1 MKLDIQQIR
10 KDFPILSRKVFGN
23 PLIYFDN
30 AATTQKPD
38 CVIDRLSELY
48 RTQNANIHRGVH
60 HLSQQLSARYDAVR
74 AQVAR
79 FVNAARAEEIIYT
92 KGTTEA
98 LNLLASSLGE
108 LVLKPGDRVLLTALE
123 HHANIV
129 PWQRACQRFG
139 AELAVIP
146 IDDNGAL
153 DTTNLDDLLDGVK
166 IFSAALV
173 SNALGTIND
182 LAPLIARAKARGI
195 ITVVDAAQA
204 VAHMPVDVQALGC
217 DFLAYSAHKLYGP
230 TGIGILY
237 GRYDLLDA
245 MPPYQS
251 GGDMILS
258 VSFERTLYAAPPA
271 KFEAGTPP
279 IVEAIGLGA
288 ALDWINDKG
297 VARLGAY
304 EETLRAAAEQALSE
318 LPGLR
323 LIGTAPH
330 KAAVISFTLD
340 GIHPHDAGTV
350 LDQHGVAVRVGQ
362 HCAEPVMRRFG
373 VPATI
378 RASFAAYN
386 DHDDIAR
393 LVAAVRATQELF
405 A

>member
-1 MKLDIQQIR
+1 MKNE
-10 KDFPILSRKVFGN
+10 FPVFDQPVNGK
-23 PLIYFDN
+23 PLTYLDN
-30 AATTQKPD
+30 AASTQKPRAVIEAMDD
-38 CVIDRLSELY
+38 CY
-48 RTQNANIHRGVH
+48 RHHYSNIHRGVH
-60 HLSQQLSARYDAVR
+60 YLSQQLSARYDAVR

-79 FVNAARAEEIIYT
+79 FVNASRAEEIIFT

-139 AELAVIP
+139 ADLVVVP
-146 IDDNGAL
+146 IDDDGAL
-153 DTTNLDDLLDGVK
+153 DSSRFDEQLDGVK

-173 SNALGTIND
+173 SNALGSIND

-217 DFLAYSAHKLYGP
+217 DFLAFSAHKLYGP

-279 IVEAIGLGA
+279 IVEVIGLGA
-288 ALDWINDKG
+288 ALDWLASKG
-297 VARLGAY
+297 VATLGAH
-304 EETLRAAAEQALSE
+304 EETLRVAAEQALAE

-323 LIGTAPH
+323 I
-330 KAAVISFTLD
+330 
-340 GIHPHDAGTV
+340 
-350 LDQHGVAVRVGQ
+350 
-362 HCAEPVMRRFG
+362 E
-373 VPATI
+373 VP
-378 RASFAAYN
+378 
-386 DHDDIAR
+386 
-393 LVAAVRATQELF
+393 
-405 A
+405 

>member
-1 MKLDIQQIR
+1 MKNE
-10 KDFPILSRKVFGN
+10 FPIFDQPVNGK
-23 PLIYFDN
+23 PLTYLDN
-30 AATTQKPD
+30 AASTQKPLVVIEAMND
-38 CVIDRLSELY
+38 CY
-48 RTQNANIHRGVH
+48 RHHYSNIHRGVH
-60 HLSQQLSARYDAVR
+60 YLSQQLSARYDAVR
-74 AQVAR
+74 AQIAR
-79 FVNAARAEEIIYT
+79 FINAARAEEIIYT

-139 AELAVIP
+139 ADLVVLP
-146 IDDNGAL
+146 IDDDGAL
-153 DTTNLDDLLDGVK
+153 DTSHFDDLLDGVK

-173 SNALGTIND
+173 SNALGSIND

-288 ALDWINDKG
+288 ALDWIGDKG
-297 VARLGAY
+297 VANLGAH
-304 EETLRAAAEQALSE
+304 EETLRAAAEAALRE

-323 LIGTAPH
+323 IIGTAPH

-386 DHDDIAR
+386 DHDDIER
-393 LVAAVRATQELF
+393 LVAAVQATQQLF
-405 A
+405 Q

>member
-1 MKLDIQQIR
+1 MKNE
-10 KDFPILSRKVFGN
+10 FPIFSRTIHGK
-23 PLIYFDN
+23 PLTYLDN
-30 AATTQKPD
+30 AASTQKPLAVIEAMDD
-38 CVIDRLSELY
+38 CY
-48 RTQNANIHRGVH
+48 RHHYSNIHRGVH

-79 FVNAARAEEIIYT
+79 FVNASRAEEIIFT

-139 AELAVIP
+139 AELAVVP
-146 IDDNGAL
+146 IDDDGAL
-153 DTTNLDDLLDGVK
+153 DTSHFDELLDGVK
-166 IFSAALV
+166 IFSVTLV
-173 SNALGTIND
+173 SNALGSIND

-204 VAHMPVDVQALGC
+204 VAHMPLDVQALGC
-217 DFLAYSAHKLYGP
+217 DFLAFSAHKLYGP

-279 IVEAIGLGA
+279 IVEVIGLGA
-288 ALDWINDKG
+288 ALDWLTAKG
-297 VARLGAY
+297 VAKLGAY
-304 EETLRAAAEQALSE
+304 EETLRLAAEQALRE

-323 LIGTAPH
+323 IIGTAPH

-386 DHDDIAR
+386 DHDDINR

-405 A
+405 T

>member
-1 MKLDIQQIR
+1 MR
-10 KDFPILSRKVFGN
+10 HEFPILAQTIHGQ
-23 PLIYFDN
+23 PLTYLDN
-30 AATTQKPD
+30 AASTQKPLA
-38 CVIDRLSELY
+38 VIEAMDHCY
-48 RTQNANIHRGVH
+48 RHEYSNIHRGVH
-60 HLSQQLSARYDAVR
+60 TLSQRLSARYDAVR
-74 AQVAR
+74 EKTAR
-79 FVNAARAEEIIYT
+79 FLNAARPEEIIFT
-92 KGTTEA
+92 KSTTEG

-108 LVLKPGDRVLLTALE
+108 LVLKPGDKILLTALE

-139 AELAVIP
+139 AELVVLP
-146 IDDNGAL
+146 INDAGEL
-153 DTTNLDDLLDGVK
+153 DSSNFARYLDGVK

-182 LAPLIARAKARGI
+182 LAPLIAAAKARGI
-195 ITVVDAAQA
+195 HTIVDAAQA
-204 VAHMPVDVQALGC
+204 VAHLPCDVQALGC
-217 DFLAYSAHKLYGP
+217 DFLVFSAHKIYGP
-230 TGIGILY
+230 TGIGVLY

-245 MPPYQS
+245 MPPYQT

-258 VSFERTLYAAPPA
+258 VSFEHTHYAAAPQ

-279 IVEAIGLGA
+279 IVEVIGLGA
-288 ALDWINDKG
+288 ALDWVTDKG
-297 VARLGAY
+297 LANLAAH
-304 EETLRAAAEQALSE
+304 EETLRQAAEQALTA

-323 LIGTAPH
+323 IIGTARH

-373 VPATI
+373 IPATI

-386 DHDDIAR
+386 DHDDIER
-393 LVAAVRATQELF
+393 LVAAVQATQQLF
-405 A
+405 Q

>member
-1 MKLDIQQIR
+1 MR
-10 KDFPILSRKVFGN
+10 HEFPILAQTIHGQ
-23 PLIYFDN
+23 PLTYLDN
-30 AATTQKPD
+30 AASTQKPLA
-38 CVIDRLSELY
+38 VIEAMDHCY
-48 RTQNANIHRGVH
+48 RHEYSNIHRGVH
-60 HLSQQLSARYDAVR
+60 TLSQRLSARYDAVR
-74 AQVAR
+74 EKAAR
-79 FVNAARAEEIIYT
+79 FLNAARPEEIVFT
-92 KGTTEA
+92 KSTTEG

-108 LVLKPGDRVLLTALE
+108 LVLKPGDKILLTALE

-139 AELAVIP
+139 AELVVLP
-146 IDDNGAL
+146 INDAGEL
-153 DTTNLDDLLDGVK
+153 DSSDFARYLDGVK
-166 IFSAALV
+166 IFSAALI

-182 LAPLIARAKARGI
+182 LAPLIAEAKARGI
-195 ITVVDAAQA
+195 HTIVDAAQA
-204 VAHMPVDVQALGC
+204 VAHLPCDVQALGC
-217 DFLAYSAHKLYGP
+217 DFLVFSTHKIYGP

-245 MPPYQS
+245 MPPYQT

-258 VSFERTLYAAPPA
+258 VSFEHTHYAAAPQ

-288 ALDWINDKG
+288 ALDWVTDKG
-297 VARLGAY
+297 LANLAAH
-304 EETLRAAAEQALSE
+304 EETLRQAAEQALTA

-323 LIGTAPH
+323 IIGTAHH

-373 VPATI
+373 IPATI

-386 DHDDIAR
+386 DHDDIER
-393 LVAAVRATQELF
+393 LVAAVQATQQLF
-405 A
+405 Q

>member
-1 MKLDIQQIR
+1 MKNE
-10 KDFPILSRKVFGN
+10 FPIFDQPVNGK
-23 PLIYFDN
+23 PLTYLDN
-30 AATTQKPD
+30 AASTQKPRA
-38 CVIDRLSELY
+38 VIDAMNDCY
-48 RTQNANIHRGVH
+48 RHHYSNIHRGVH
-60 HLSQQLSARYDAVR
+60 YLSQQLSARYDAVR

-79 FVNAARAEEIIYT
+79 FINAPRAEEIIFT

-139 AELAVIP
+139 ADLVVLP
-146 IDDNGAL
+146 IDDDGAL
-153 DTTNLDDLLDGVK
+153 DTSHFDDLLDGVK

-173 SNALGTIND
+173 SNALGSIND

-204 VAHMPVDVQALGC
+204 IAHMPLDVQALGC
-217 DFLAYSAHKLYGP
+217 DFLAFSAHKHYGP
-230 TGIGILY
+230 TGVGVLY

-279 IVEAIGLGA
+279 IVEVIGLGA
-288 ALDWINDKG
+288 ALDWLAAKG
-297 VARLGAY
+297 VANLGAH

-323 LIGTAPH
+323 IIGTAPH

-386 DHDDIAR
+386 DHDDIDR

>member
-1 MKLDIQQIR
+1 MKHE
-10 KDFPILSRKVFGN
+10 FPIFSRTIHGK
-23 PLIYFDN
+23 PLTYLDN
-30 AATTQKPD
+30 AASTQKPLAVIEAMDD
-38 CVIDRLSELY
+38 CY
-48 RTQNANIHRGVH
+48 RHHYSNIHRGVH

-79 FVNAARAEEIIYT
+79 FVNAARAEEIIFT

-108 LVLKPGDRVLLTALE
+108 LVLKPGNRVLLTALE

-173 SNALGTIND
+173 SNALGSIND

-204 VAHMPVDVQALGC
+204 IAHMPLDVQALGC
-217 DFLAYSAHKLYGP
+217 DFLAFSAHKLYGP

-288 ALDWINDKG
+288 ALDWLAAKD

-304 EETLRAAAEQALSE
+304 EETLRAAAEQVLSE

-378 RASFAAYN
+378 RASFAASN

>member
-1 MKLDIQQIR
+1 MR
-10 KDFPILSRKVFGN
+10 HEFPILAQTIHGQ
-23 PLIYFDN
+23 PLTYLDN
-30 AATTQKPD
+30 AASTQKPLA
-38 CVIDRLSELY
+38 VIEAMDHCY
-48 RTQNANIHRGVH
+48 RHEYSNIHRGVH
-60 HLSQQLSARYDAVR
+60 TLSQRLSARYDTVR
-74 AQVAR
+74 EKAAR
-79 FVNAARAEEIIYT
+79 FLNAARPEEIVFT
-92 KGTTEA
+92 KSTTEG

-108 LVLKPGDRVLLTALE
+108 LVLKPGDKILLTALE

-139 AELAVIP
+139 ADLVVVP
-146 IDDNGAL
+146 IDDDGAL
-153 DTTNLDDLLDGVK
+153 DTTNLD
-166 IFSAALV
+166 
-173 SNALGTIND
+173 
-182 LAPLIARAKARGI
+182 
-195 ITVVDAAQA
+195 
-204 VAHMPVDVQALGC
+204 
-217 DFLAYSAHKLYGP
+217 
-230 TGIGILY
+230 
-237 GRYDLLDA
+237 DLLDA

>member
-1 MKLDIQQIR
+1 MR
-10 KDFPILSRKVFGN
+10 HEFPILAQTIHGH
-23 PLIYFDN
+23 PLTYLDN
-30 AATTQKPD
+30 AASTQKPLA
-38 CVIDRLSELY
+38 VIEAMDRCY
-48 RTQNANIHRGVH
+48 RHEYSNIHRGVH
-60 HLSQQLSARYDAVR
+60 TLSQRLSARYDDIR
-74 AQVAR
+74 AQTTR
-79 FVNAARAEEIIYT
+79 FLNAARPEEIIFT
-92 KGTTEA
+92 KSTTEG

-108 LVLKPGDRVLLTALE
+108 LVLKPGDKILLTALE

-139 AELAVIP
+139 AELVVLP
-146 IDDNGAL
+146 INDAGEL
-153 DTTNLDDLLDGVK
+153 DSSDFARYLDGVK

-182 LAPLIARAKARGI
+182 LAPLITEAKARGI
-195 ITVVDAAQA
+195 HTIVDAAQA
-204 VAHMPVDVQALGC
+204 VAHLPCDVQALGC
-217 DFLAYSAHKLYGP
+217 DFLVFSAHKIYGP
-230 TGIGILY
+230 TGIGVLY

-245 MPPYQS
+245 MPPYQT

-258 VSFERTLYAAPPA
+258 VSFEHTHYAAAPQ

-279 IVEAIGLGA
+279 IVEVIGLGA
-288 ALDWINDKG
+288 ALDWVTDKG
-297 VARLGAY
+297 LANLAAH
-304 EETLRAAAEQALSE
+304 EETLRAAAEAALGA

-323 LIGTAPH
+323 IIGTARH

-373 VPATI
+373 IPATI

-386 DHDDIAR
+386 NHDDIER
-393 LVAAVRATQELF
+393 LVAAVQATQQIF
-405 A
+405 Q

>member
-1 MKLDIQQIR
+1 MKNE
-10 KDFPILSRKVFGN
+10 FPIFDQPVNGK
-23 PLIYFDN
+23 PLTYLDN
-30 AATTQKPD
+30 AASTQKPLVVIEAMND
-38 CVIDRLSELY
+38 CY
-48 RTQNANIHRGVH
+48 RHHYSNIHRGVH
-60 HLSQQLSARYDAVR
+60 YLSQQLSARYDAVR
-74 AQVAR
+74 AQIAR
-79 FVNAARAEEIIYT
+79 FINAARAEEIIYT

-139 AELAVIP
+139 ADLVVLP
-146 IDDNGAL
+146 IDDDGAL
-153 DTTNLDDLLDGVK
+153 DTSHFDDLLDGVK

-173 SNALGTIND
+173 SNALGSIND

-217 DFLAYSAHKLYGP
+217 DFLACSAHKLYGP

-279 IVEAIGLGA
+279 IVEVIGLGA
-288 ALDWINDKG
+288 ALDWINDKD
-297 VARLGAY
+297 VAKLGAH
-304 EETLRAAAEQALSE
+304 EETLRAAAEAALRE

-323 LIGTAPH
+323 IIGTASH

-386 DHDDIAR
+386 DHDDIDR

-405 A
+405 T

>member
-1 MKLDIQQIR
+1 MKHE
-10 KDFPILSRKVFGN
+10 FPIFSRTIHGK
-23 PLIYFDN
+23 PLTYLDN
-30 AATTQKPD
+30 AASTQKPLAVIETMDD
-38 CVIDRLSELY
+38 CY
-48 RTQNANIHRGVH
+48 RHHYSNIHRGVH
-60 HLSQQLSARYDAVR
+60 YLSQQLSARYDAVR
-74 AQVAR
+74 AQIAR
-79 FVNAARAEEIIYT
+79 FINAARPEEIIYT

-139 AELAVIP
+139 AKLAVIP

-204 VAHMPVDVQALGC
+204 VAHMPVDVQALDC

-386 DHDDIAR
+386 DHDDIDR

-405 A
+405 T

>member
-1 MKLDIQQIR
+1 MR
-10 KDFPILSRKVFGN
+10 HEFPILAQTIHGQ
-23 PLIYFDN
+23 PLTYLDN
-30 AATTQKPD
+30 AASTQKPLA
-38 CVIDRLSELY
+38 VIEAMDHCY
-48 RTQNANIHRGVH
+48 RHEYSNIHRGVH
-60 HLSQQLSARYDAVR
+60 TLSQRLSARYDAVR
-74 AQVAR
+74 EKTAR
-79 FVNAARAEEIIYT
+79 FLNAARPEEIVFT
-92 KGTTEA
+92 KSTTEG

-108 LVLKPGDRVLLTALE
+108 LVLKPGDKILLTALE

-139 AELAVIP
+139 AELVVLP
-146 IDDNGAL
+146 INDAGEL
-153 DTTNLDDLLDGVK
+153 DSSDFARYLDGVK

-182 LAPLIARAKARGI
+182 LAPLIAQAKARGVYTI
-195 ITVVDAAQA
+195 VDAAQA
-204 VAHMPVDVQALGC
+204 VAHLPCDVQTLGC
-217 DFLAYSAHKLYGP
+217 DFLAFSAHKIYGP
-230 TGIGILY
+230 TGIGVLY

-245 MPPYQS
+245 MPPYQT

-258 VSFERTLYAAPPA
+258 VSFERTHYAAAPQ

-279 IVEAIGLGA
+279 IVEVIGLGA
-288 ALDWINDKG
+288 ALDWVAAKG
-297 VARLGAY
+297 LANLAAH
-304 EETLRAAAEQALSE
+304 EETLRQAAEQALAA

-323 LIGTAPH
+323 IIGTARH

-350 LDQHGVAVRVGQ
+350 LDRYGVAVRVGQ

-386 DHDDIAR
+386 NHDDIER
-393 LVAAVRATQELF
+393 LVAAVKNTQQLF
-405 A
+405 Q

>member
-1 MKLDIQQIR
+1 MKHE
-10 KDFPILSRKVFGN
+10 FPIFSRTIHGK
-23 PLIYFDN
+23 PLTYLDN
-30 AATTQKPD
+30 AASTQKPLAVIEAMDD
-38 CVIDRLSELY
+38 CY
-48 RTQNANIHRGVH
+48 RHHYSNIHRGVH
-60 HLSQQLSARYDAVR
+60 YLSQQLSARYDAVR
-74 AQVAR
+74 AQIAR
-79 FVNAARAEEIIYT
+79 FINAARPEEIIYT

-139 AELAVIP
+139 AALAVVP
-146 IDDNGAL
+146 IDDDGAL
-153 DTTNLDDLLDGVK
+153 DTSNFDELLDGVK

-279 IVEAIGLGA
+279 IVEVIGLGA
-288 ALDWINDKG
+288 ALDWVTDKG
-297 VARLGAY
+297 LANLAAH
-304 EETLRAAAEQALSE
+304 EETLRQAAEEALTA

-323 LIGTAPH
+323 IIGTARH

-373 VPATI
+373 IPATI

>member
-1 MKLDIQQIR
+1 MKNE
-10 KDFPILSRKVFGN
+10 FPIFSRTIHGK
-23 PLIYFDN
+23 PLTYLDN
-30 AATTQKPD
+30 AASTQKPLAVIEAMDD
-38 CVIDRLSELY
+38 CY
-48 RTQNANIHRGVH
+48 RHHYSNIHRGVH
-60 HLSQQLSARYDAVR
+60 YLSQQLSARYDAVR
-74 AQVAR
+74 AQIAR

-350 LDQHGVAVRVGQ
+350 LDQHGVAVR
-362 HCAEPVMRRFG
+362 
-373 VPATI
+373 
-378 RASFAAYN
+378 
-386 DHDDIAR
+386 
-393 LVAAVRATQELF
+393 ATQELF

>member
-1 MKLDIQQIR
+1 MKNE
-10 KDFPILSRKVFGN
+10 FPIFSRTIHGK
-23 PLIYFDN
+23 PLTYLDN
-30 AATTQKPD
+30 AASTQKPLAVIEAMDD
-38 CVIDRLSELY
+38 CY
-48 RTQNANIHRGVH
+48 RHHYSNIHRGVH
-60 HLSQQLSARYDAVR
+60 YLSQQLSARYDAVR

-79 FVNAARAEEIIYT
+79 FVNASRAEEIIFT

-139 AELAVIP
+139 ADLVVVP
-146 IDDNGAL
+146 IDDDGAL
-153 DTTNLDDLLDGVK
+153 DSSRFDEQLDGVK

-173 SNALGTIND
+173 SNALGSIND

-217 DFLAYSAHKLYGP
+217 DFLAFSAHKLYGP

-279 IVEAIGLGA
+279 IVEVIGLGA
-288 ALDWINDKG
+288 ALDWLASKG
-297 VARLGAY
+297 VATLGAH
-304 EETLRAAAEQALSE
+304 EETLRVAAEQALAE

-323 LIGTAPH
+323 IIGTAPH

>member
-1 MKLDIQQIR
+1 MKHE
-10 KDFPILSRKVFGN
+10 FPIFSRTIHGK
-23 PLIYFDN
+23 PLTYLDN
-30 AATTQKPD
+30 AASTQKPLAVIEAMDD
-38 CVIDRLSELY
+38 CY
-48 RTQNANIHRGVH
+48 RHHYSNIHRGVH
-60 HLSQQLSARYDAVR
+60 YLSQQLSAHYDAVR

-79 FVNAARAEEIIYT
+79 FVNASRAEEIIFT

-304 EETLRAAAEQALSE
+304 EETLRAAAEAALRE

>member
-1 MKLDIQQIR
+1 MR
-10 KDFPILSRKVFGN
+10 HEFPILAQTIHGQ
-23 PLIYFDN
+23 PLTYLDN
-30 AATTQKPD
+30 AASTQKPLA
-38 CVIDRLSELY
+38 VIEAMDHCY
-48 RTQNANIHRGVH
+48 RHEYSNIHRGVH
-60 HLSQQLSARYDAVR
+60 TLSQRLSARYDAVR
-74 AQVAR
+74 EKAAR
-79 FVNAARAEEIIYT
+79 FLNAARPEEIVFT
-92 KGTTEA
+92 KSTTEG

-108 LVLKPGDRVLLTALE
+108 LVLKPGDKILLTALE

-139 AELAVIP
+139 AELVVLP
-146 IDDNGAL
+146 INDAGEL
-153 DTTNLDDLLDGVK
+153 DSSDFARYLDGVK

-182 LAPLIARAKARGI
+182 LAPLIAEAKARGI
-195 ITVVDAAQA
+195 HTIVDAAQA
-204 VAHMPVDVQALGC
+204 VAHLPCDVQALGC
-217 DFLAYSAHKLYGP
+217 DFLVFSAHKIYGP
-230 TGIGILY
+230 TGIGVLY

-245 MPPYQS
+245 MPPYQT

-288 ALDWINDKG
+288 ALDWINDKD

>member
-1 MKLDIQQIR
+1 MKHE
-10 KDFPILSRKVFGN
+10 FPIFSRTIHGK
-23 PLIYFDN
+23 PLTYLDN
-30 AATTQKPD
+30 AASTQKPLAVIEAMDD
-38 CVIDRLSELY
+38 CY
-48 RTQNANIHRGVH
+48 RHHYSNIHRGVH
-60 HLSQQLSARYDAVR
+60 YLSQQLSARYDAVR

-79 FVNAARAEEIIYT
+79 FVNTSRAEEIIFT

-139 AELAVIP
+139 ADLVVVP
-146 IDDNGAL
+146 IDDDGAL
-153 DTTNLDDLLDGVK
+153 DTDHFDELLDGVK

-217 DFLAYSAHKLYGP
+217 DFLAFSAHKHYGP
-230 TGIGILY
+230 TGVGVLY

-340 GIHPHDAGTV
+340 SIHPHDAGTV

>member
-1 MKLDIQQIR
+1 MKNE
-10 KDFPILSRKVFGN
+10 FPIFDQPVNGK
-23 PLIYFDN
+23 PLTYLDN
-30 AATTQKPD
+30 AASTQKPLAVIEAMND
-38 CVIDRLSELY
+38 CY
-48 RTQNANIHRGVH
+48 RHHYSNIHRGVH
-60 HLSQQLSARYDAVR
+60 YLSQQLSARYDAVR
-74 AQVAR
+74 AQIAR
-79 FVNAARAEEIIYT
+79 FINAARPEEIIYT

-129 PWQRACQRFG
+129 PWQRTCQRFG
-139 AELAVIP
+139 ADLVVLP
-146 IDDNGAL
+146 IDDDGAL
-153 DTTNLDDLLDGVK
+153 DTSHFDDLLDGVK

-173 SNALGTIND
+173 SNALGSIND

-195 ITVVDAAQA
+195 ITIVDAAQA
-204 VAHMPVDVQALGC
+204 VAHMPLDVQALGC
-217 DFLAYSAHKLYGP
+217 DFLAFSAHKLYGP

-237 GRYDLLDA
+237 GKYDLLDA

-279 IVEAIGLGA
+279 IVEVIGLGA
-288 ALDWINDKG
+288 ALDWLASKG
-297 VARLGAY
+297 VANLGAH

-386 DHDDIAR
+386 DHDDIDR

-405 A
+405 T

>member
-1 MKLDIQQIR
+1 MR
-10 KDFPILSRKVFGN
+10 HEFPILAQTIHGQ
-23 PLIYFDN
+23 PLTYLDN
-30 AATTQKPD
+30 AASTQKPLA
-38 CVIDRLSELY
+38 VIEAMDHCY
-48 RTQNANIHRGVH
+48 RHEYSNIHRGVH
-60 HLSQQLSARYDAVR
+60 TLSQRLSARYDAVR
-74 AQVAR
+74 EKTAR
-79 FVNAARAEEIIYT
+79 FLNAARPEEIVFT
-92 KGTTEA
+92 KSTTEG

-108 LVLKPGDRVLLTALE
+108 LVLKPGDKILLTALE

-139 AELAVIP
+139 AELVVLP
-146 IDDNGAL
+146 INDAGEL
-153 DTTNLDDLLDGVK
+153 DSSDFARYLDGGK

-182 LAPLIARAKARGI
+182 LAPLIAAAKARGI
-195 ITVVDAAQA
+195 HTIVDAAQA
-204 VAHMPVDVQALGC
+204 VAHLPCDVQTLGC
-217 DFLAYSAHKLYGP
+217 DFLVFSAHKIYGP

-245 MPPYQS
+245 MPPYQT

-258 VSFERTLYAAPPA
+258 VSFEHTHYAAAPQ

-279 IVEAIGLGA
+279 IVEVIGLGT
-288 ALDWINDKG
+288 ALDWVTDKG
-297 VARLGAY
+297 LANLAAH
-304 EETLRAAAEQALSE
+304 EETLRQAAEEALTA

-323 LIGTAPH
+323 IIGTARH

-393 LVAAVRATQELF
+393 LVAAVKNTQQLF
-405 A
+405 Q

>member
-1 MKLDIQQIR
+1 MKNE
-10 KDFPILSRKVFGN
+10 FPIFSRTIHGK
-23 PLIYFDN
+23 PLTYLDN
-30 AATTQKPD
+30 AASTQKPLAVIEAMDD
-38 CVIDRLSELY
+38 CY
-48 RTQNANIHRGVH
+48 RHHYSNIHRGVH

-74 AQVAR
+74 AQIAR
-79 FVNAARAEEIIYT
+79 FINAARAEEIIYT

-139 AELAVIP
+139 ADLVVIP

-304 EETLRAAAEQALSE
+304 EETLRAAAEAALRE

>member
-1 MKLDIQQIR
+1 MKHE
-10 KDFPILSRKVFGN
+10 FPIFSRTIHGK
-23 PLIYFDN
+23 PLTYLDN
-30 AATTQKPD
+30 AASTQKPLAVIEAMDD
-38 CVIDRLSELY
+38 CY
-48 RTQNANIHRGVH
+48 RHHYSNIHRGVH
-60 HLSQQLSARYDAVR
+60 YLSQQLSARYDAVR
-74 AQVAR
+74 AQIAR
-79 FVNAARAEEIIYT
+79 FINAARPEEIIYT

-153 DTTNLDDLLDGVK
+153 DTKNLDDLLDGVK

-304 EETLRAAAEQALSE
+304 EETLRAAAEQAFSE

-386 DHDDIAR
+386 DHDDIDR

-405 A
+405 T

>member
-1 MKLDIQQIR
+1 MKNE
-10 KDFPILSRKVFGN
+10 FPIFSRTIHGK
-23 PLIYFDN
+23 PLTYLDN
-30 AATTQKPD
+30 AASTQKPLAVIEAMDD
-38 CVIDRLSELY
+38 CY
-48 RTQNANIHRGVH
+48 RHHYSNIHRGVH

-79 FVNAARAEEIIYT
+79 FVNASRAEEIIFT

-146 IDDNGAL
+146 INDDGAL

-288 ALDWINDKG
+288 ALDWLAAKD
-297 VARLGAY
+297 VANLGAH

-386 DHDDIAR
+386 DPDDIAR

>member
-1 MKLDIQQIR
+1 MK
-10 KDFPILSRKVFGN
+10 KEFPIFSRTIHGK
-23 PLIYFDN
+23 PLTYLDN
-30 AATTQKPD
+30 AASTQKPRAVIEAMDD
-38 CVIDRLSELY
+38 CY
-48 RTQNANIHRGVH
+48 RHHYSNIHRGVH

-79 FVNAARAEEIIYT
+79 FVNASRAEEIIFT

-139 AELAVIP
+139 ADLVVVP
-146 IDDNGAL
+146 IDDDGAL
-153 DTTNLDDLLDGVK
+153 DTSHFDELLDGVK

-173 SNALGTIND
+173 SNALGSIND

-204 VAHMPVDVQALGC
+204 AAHMPLDVQALGC
-217 DFLAYSAHKLYGP
+217 DFLAFSAHKHYGP
-230 TGIGILY
+230 TGVGVLY

-279 IVEAIGLGA
+279 IVEVIGLGA
-288 ALDWINDKG
+288 ALDWLASKG
-297 VARLGAY
+297 VAKLGAY
-304 EETLRAAAEQALSE
+304 EETLRAAAEAALRE

-323 LIGTAPH
+323 IIGTAPH

-362 HCAEPVMRRFG
+362 HCAEPVMRRL
-373 VPATI
+373 PATI

-386 DHDDIAR
+386 DHDDIDR

>member
-1 MKLDIQQIR
+1 MKHE
-10 KDFPILSRKVFGN
+10 FPIFSRTIHGK
-23 PLIYFDN
+23 PLTYLDN
-30 AATTQKPD
+30 AASTQKPLAVIEAMDD
-38 CVIDRLSELY
+38 CY
-48 RTQNANIHRGVH
+48 RHHYSNIHRGVH
-60 HLSQQLSARYDAVR
+60 YLSQQLSARYDAVR

-92 KGTTEA
+92 KSTTEA

-173 SNALGTIND
+173 SNALGSIND

-195 ITVVDAAQA
+195 VTVVDAAQA

-217 DFLAYSAHKLYGP
+217 DVLAYSAHKLYGP

-288 ALDWINDKG
+288 ALDWIGDKG

-323 LIGTAPH
+323 IIGTASH

-386 DHDDIAR
+386 DHDDIDR

-405 A
+405 T

>member
-1 MKLDIQQIR
+1 MKNE
-10 KDFPILSRKVFGN
+10 FPIFSRTIHGK
-23 PLIYFDN
+23 PLTYLDN
-30 AATTQKPD
+30 AASTQKPLAVIETMDD
-38 CVIDRLSELY
+38 CY
-48 RTQNANIHRGVH
+48 RHHYSNIHRGVH

-79 FVNAARAEEIIYT
+79 FVNASRAEEIIFT

-146 IDDNGAL
+146 INDNGAL
-153 DTTNLDDLLDGVK
+153 DTDHFDELLDGVK

-173 SNALGTIND
+173 SNALGSIND

-217 DFLAYSAHKLYGP
+217 DFLAFSAHKLYGP
-230 TGIGILY
+230 TGIGVLY